1 MPKISKETYN
11 IIEKKYYTNEI
22 WNKMK
27 EYWKYNPVY
36 DREIL
41 PDWNDDFLKEI
52 IDFLDYVYK
61 NEIDNIKSTLTQLES
76 FDDDIVESLIIDE
89 CDKLKNK
96 LKRIY
101 KNSTVCDK
109 IKQMIKRRGI
119 QMENKKYISFR
130 LKGNISQIIQILNL
144 LQEFKKRLI

>member
-1 MPKISKETYN
+1 MPKISKESYN
-11 IIEKKYYTNEI
+11 LIEKKYYTNEI

-52 IDFLDYVYK
+52 IDFLNGVYK
-61 NEIDNIKSTLTQLES
+61 TEIDNIKSTLSLLAS
-76 FDDDIVESLIIDE
+76 FDDDIVESLVIEE
-89 CDKLKNK
+89 CEKLKNK
-96 LKRIY
+96 LKRIH

-109 IKQMIKRRGI
+109 IKQMIRMRGI
-119 QMENKKYISFR
+119 
-130 LKGNISQIIQILNL
+130 
-144 LQEFKKRLI
+144 